1 MIMKQEEVDN
11 NYERLRWKG
20 EIKLRRKKR
29 WERIESWNKYETEN
43 RESKNKHQNVVKGM
57 DN

>member
-1 MIMKQEEVDN
+1 MKQEEVDN